1 MKEERQ
7 EGRWGGGR
15 KVRGSK
21 PQFNSWCEFNNWCE
35 RTSFIASDSPFV
47 LSRKGT
53 MASQTSCRRTVAAC
67 ISRGGCKSVPH
78 CSSSSEIGDQSIA
91 CLSLPEIDRPF
102 ARPFREVP
110 DRTDQ
115 KPDANDA
122 DGCIFLALEQH
133 SVRLSVCSLGTFAP
147 FRAVRDFALLLF
159 FLAISIAALPFSR
172 LVNLLFLCFF
182 LPIL

>member
-115 KPDANDA
+115 KPEANDP
-122 DGCIFLALEQH
+122 DGCIFLALERR
-133 SVRLSVCSLGTFAP
+133 SVQLSACSLGTFAP
-147 FRAVRDFALLLF
+147 IRAARDFTLLLF
-159 FLAISIAALPFSR
+159 FLAICAAAIAAFCPTA
-172 LVNLLFLCFF
+172 LFFF
-182 LPIL
+182 FFFFIL